1 MSVIIPSERLEVENL
16 CFQFPYK
23 LDDFQMNGIYG
34 IENNKNILI
43 TAHTSAGKSTL
54 AEYAIAKSLSLNKKV
69 IYTSPIKTLSN
80 QKYFDFKEKFDNV
93 GILTGDIKLNPEA
106 DVLIMTT
113 EILRNKLDFEL
124 EEFENTHCVIYDE
137 VHYLN
142 DPDRG
147 FVWEESITKL
157 PNHIILVMLSATIDK
172 AHEFA
177 NWICSLKEK
186 DTYLI
191 GTDFRPVPLNHYV
204 YLENEIIP
212 INQHKIGVNQKNI
225 DKVYQFY
232 ENIKYGKQRL
242 ISLKK
247 FLQKKELFPAIVFSF
262 SRKKCLDY
270 CQFLKFGDGLL
281 NQEEKKEMKLIIHK
295 VFSTNLHHYKELPST
310 IQLLELMEYGV
321 CIHHSGI
328 LPIQKEL
335 IEILFCKGLIKI
347 LFATETFAVGVNMP
361 TKTVVFTELSKFDG
375 YTEGGRMLRYDEFM
389 QMSGR
394 AGRRGKDVEGFVIY
408 LPMKKIEPKIDLL
421 ALLKGKPAQLV
432 SQYDESN
439 NTFIR
444 LLNQNTDIEKFYEKS
459 LYGSEVKK
467 NQLAILSAKNNLEK
481 EISSINHH
489 QFLTEDDEEFIR
501 IYKEL
506 KKKLE
511 FQKGKQYKK
520 SKLEMDKMEKDMS
533 KTLKAFF
540 EKERE
545 LKQKMDNLERLT
557 ESLDETNCEL
567 KLRLNEIKEINEYQ
581 GLIKNEKLTS
591 YGKIVAHLTN
601 CSELLLGKLIA
612 EKYFDDK
619 DWKEIGIVLSLLVE
633 EKDKDGEIILE
644 KKELIQEIEQKYL
657 EIVGF
662 YEENNLKY
670 KINFT
675 KVFVKAFSLWMEKK
689 PFNEILLV
697 YNNFDGNF
705 VKNLYK
711 IRDVCQEIVKICEM
725 FNMMDLL
732 EKINVLMENI
742 IYGIGE
748 FDSLYVNHYQLV
760 HQLLN

>member
-16 CFQFPYK
+16 CFQFPYR

-80 QKYFDFKEKFDNV
+80 QKYYDFKEKFNNV

-124 EEFENTHCVIYDE
+124 EEFNNTHCVIYDE

-157 PNHIILVMLSATIDK
+157 PKHIILVMLSATIDK
-172 AHEFA
+172 ANEFA

-191 GTDFRPVPLNHYV
+191 GTDYRPVPLNHYI
-204 YLENEIIP
+204 YLDNQIVP

-225 DKVYQFY
+225 DSIYTFYQK
-232 ENIKYGKQRL
+232 IKYGKQRL

-262 SRKKCLDY
+262 SRKKCLEY
-270 CQFLKFGDGLL
+270 CQFLKFGEGLL
-281 NQEEKKEMKLIIHK
+281 NQEEKKEMQLIIHK
-295 VFSTNLHHYKELPST
+295 VFSTNLHHYKDLPST
-310 IQLLELMEYGV
+310 QLLLELMEYGV

-335 IEILFCKGLIKI
+335 IEILFCKGLIKV

-361 TKTVVFTELSKFDG
+361 TKTVIFTELSKFDG
-375 YTEGGRMLRYDEFM
+375 YNEGGRMLRYDEFM

-394 AGRRGKDVEGFVIY
+394 AGRRGKDTEGFVIY
-408 LPMKKIEPKIDLL
+408 LPMKKIEQKSDLL
-421 ALLKGKPAQLV
+421 GLLKGRPAQLV

-444 LLNQNTDIEKFYEKS
+444 LLNQKTDIESFYEKS

-467 NQLAILSAKNNLEK
+467 NQMFIEKAKINLEK
-481 EISSINHH
+481 QINSVNINS
-489 QFLTEDDEEFIR
+489 FLTEDDEEFIR
-501 IYKEL
+501 IYNEL
-506 KKKLE
+506 QEKILL
-511 FQKGKQYKK
+511 QKGKQYKK
-520 SKLEMDKMEKDMS
+520 TKLELEKMEKEMS
-533 KTLKAFF
+533 KTLKSYF
-540 EKERE
+540 EKEKE
-545 LKQKMDNLERLT
+545 LLQKKENLKRL
-557 ESLDETNCEL
+557 EENLDETNNEL
-567 KLRLNEIKEINEYQ
+567 KIRLNEIKSINESQ
-581 GLIKNEKLTS
+581 GLIKDEKLTS

-619 DWKEIGIVLSLLVE
+619 DWKEIGMVLSLLVE
-633 EKDKDGEIILE
+633 EKDKDGEINNQI
-644 KKELIQEIEQKYL
+644 IQEIQDEYYNII
-657 EIVGF
+657 EF

-675 KVFVKAFSLWMEKK
+675 KVFVKPFMLWMEKK
-689 PFNEILLV
+689 PLIEILSE

-732 EKINVLMENI
+732 EKINVLIENI

-748 FDSLYVNHYQLV
+748 FDSLYVNHYELV
-760 HQLLN
+760 NKLLKN